1 MMIMEESHDD
11 RRSSVRV
18 TGRNLFAYKEIAEQ
32 TYAEYA
38 KDFQDGI
45 SLYSQESLADMQI
58 FVGAQSALG
67 RLRDKDEDLADFLQ
81 HLDMK
86 MNILLKKVDHGKT
99 PLDDL
104 KLRDLNLSGA
114 GIAFIAP
121 NEIAVGTF
129 LEFRVVLLPNYL
141 FIYAIGKVTKCE
153 TVSHEGEQHFY
164 RVGAEFAL
172 IMDEDRERLIQH
184 NFRQQSLALRNRRK
198 QQDRD

>member
-1 MMIMEESHDD
+1 MEDDVNDDD

-18 TGRNLFAYKEIAEQ
+18 TGRNLFAYKEITEQ
-32 TYAEYA
+32 LYAEYA

-67 RLRDKDEDLADFLQ
+67 RIRDKDEDLADFLQ

-86 MNILLKKVDHGKT
+86 MNILLKKIDNGKT
-99 PLDDL
+99 PLDDM

-114 GIAFIAP
+114 GLAFIAP
-121 NEIAVGTF
+121 EKIALETF

-153 TVSHEGEQHFY
+153 VVPHEGKRQFY

-172 IMDEDRERLIQH
+172 IMDEDREKLIQH

-198 QQDRD
+198 QHERD

>member
-1 MMIMEESHDD
+1 MEESKDD
-11 RRSSVRV
+11 RRSSVRI
-18 TGRNLFAYKEIAEQ
+18 TGRNLFAYKEIAEE
-32 TYAEYA
+32 TYAEYD
-38 KDFQDGI
+38 KDFQEGI

-67 RLRDKDEDLADFLQ
+67 RIRDKDEDLADFLQ

-86 MNILLKKVDHGKT
+86 MNILLKKVDDGKT

-121 NEIAVGTF
+121 DEIAIETF
-129 LEFRVVLLPNYL
+129 LEFRIVLLPNYL

-153 TVSHEGEQHFY
+153 AVPHEGNQQFY

-172 IMDEDRERLIQH
+172 IMDEDREKLIQH

-198 QQDRD
+198 LQGRD

>member
-1 MMIMEESHDD
+1 MEESHDD

-153 TVSHEGEQHFY
+153 TVSHEGEQQFY

-198 QQDRD
+198 LQDRD

>member
-1 MMIMEESHDD
+1 MEDANEN

-18 TGRNLFAYKEIAEQ
+18 TGRNLFAYKEITEQ
-32 TYAEYA
+32 TYAQYA

-45 SLYSQESLADMQI
+45 SLYNQESLADMQI

-86 MNILLKKVDHGKT
+86 MNILLKKVDNGKT
-99 PLDDL
+99 PLDNL

-114 GIAFIAP
+114 GIAFISP
-121 NEIAVGTF
+121 EKIALDTF
-129 LEFRVVLLPNYL
+129 LEFRIVLLPNYL
-141 FIYAIGKVTKCE
+141 FIYAIGKVTKFE
-153 TVSHEGEQHFY
+153 EVEHDGDQRFY
-164 RVGAEFAL
+164 RMGAEFIL
-172 IMDEDRERLIQH
+172 IMDEDREKLIQH

-198 QQDRD
+198 QQEQD

>member
-1 MMIMEESHDD
+1 MEDANDD

-18 TGRNLFAYKEIAEQ
+18 TGRNLFAYKEISEQ
-32 TYAEYA
+32 TLDAYD

-86 MNILLKKVDHGKT
+86 MNILLKKVDDGKT
-99 PLDDL
+99 PLDDM

-114 GIAFIAP
+114 GLAFIAP
-121 NEIAVGTF
+121 EKIGLGTL

-153 TVSHEGEQHFY
+153 TVGHDGDKHFY
-164 RVGAEFAL
+164 RVGSEFVL
-172 IMDEDRERLIQH
+172 IMDEDREKLIQH

-198 QQDRD
+198 QQDNN

>member
-1 MMIMEESHDD
+1 MEEDNDD

-18 TGRNLFAYKEIAEQ
+18 SGRNLFAYREITEQ

-38 KDFQDGI
+38 KDFQEGI

-86 MNILLKKVDHGKT
+86 MNLLLKKFDNGKT
-99 PLDDL
+99 PLDNL
-104 KLRDLNLSGA
+104 KLRDLNLSGT
-114 GIAFIAP
+114 GIAFISLEKMAL
-121 NEIAVGTF
+121 GTY
-129 LEFRVVLLPNYL
+129 LEFRIVLLPNYL
-141 FIYAIGKVTKCE
+141 FIYALGKVTKFE
-153 TVSHEGEQHFY
+153 QIKHEGDQSFY
-164 RVGAEFAL
+164 RVGAEFVL
-172 IMDEDRERLIQH
+172 IMDEDREKLIQH

-198 QQDRD
+198 QQQRD

>member
-1 MMIMEESHDD
+1 MDDAKED

-18 TGRNLFAYKEIAEQ
+18 TGRNLFAYKEIPEQ
-32 TYAEYA
+32 TYDEYA
-38 KDFQDGI
+38 QDFQEGI
-45 SLYSQESLADMQI
+45 SLYSQESLVDMQI

-67 RLRDKDEDLADFLQ
+67 RIRDKDEDLADFLQ

-86 MNILLKKVDHGKT
+86 MNILLKKVDDGKT

-114 GIAFIAP
+114 GLAFIASD
-121 NEIAVGTF
+121 EIAVGTC

-141 FIYAIGKVTKCE
+141 FIYAIGRVTKCE
-153 TVSHEGEQHFY
+153 TVKHDEDQLFY
-164 RVGAEFAL
+164 RIGAEFIL
-172 IMDEDRERLIQH
+172 IMDEDREKLIQH

-198 QQDRD
+198 MQDRD

>member
-1 MMIMEESHDD
+1 MEESKDD

-18 TGRNLFAYKEIAEQ
+18 TGRNLFAYREVSAEM
-32 TYAEYA
+32 YEAYA

-58 FVGAQSALG
+58 FVGAQNALG
-67 RLRDKDEDLADFLQ
+67 RIRDKDEDLAAFLQ

-86 MNILLKKVDHGKT
+86 MNILLKKVDNGKT

-114 GIAFIAP
+114 GLAFIASK
-121 NEIAVGTF
+121 EVGVGTL

-153 TVSHEGEQHFY
+153 AVPHEGGRHFY
-164 RVGAEFAL
+164 RVGAEFVL
-172 IMDEDRERLIQH
+172 IMDEDREKLIQH

-198 QQDRD
+198 QQEND

>member
-1 MMIMEESHDD
+1 MEDANDD

-18 TGRNLFAYKEIAEQ
+18 TGRNLFAYKEISEQ
-32 TYAEYA
+32 MLDAYD

-86 MNILLKKVDHGKT
+86 MNILLKKVDDGKT
-99 PLDDL
+99 PLDDM

-114 GIAFIAP
+114 GLAFIAP
-121 NEIAVGTF
+121 EKIAIGTL

-153 TVSHEGEQHFY
+153 TVTHNGDKHFY
-164 RVGAEFAL
+164 RVGSEFVL
-172 IMDEDRERLIQH
+172 IMDEDREKLIQH

-198 QQDRD
+198 QQDNN

>member
-1 MMIMEESHDD
+1 MEDANDD

-18 TGRNLFAYKEIAEQ
+18 TGRNLFAYKEISEQ
-32 TYAEYA
+32 TLDAYD

-86 MNILLKKVDHGKT
+86 MNILLKKVDDGKT
-99 PLDDL
+99 PLDDM

-114 GIAFIAP
+114 GLAFIAP
-121 NEIAVGTF
+121 EKIGLGTL

-141 FIYAIGKVTKCE
+141 FIYAIGKVT
-153 TVSHEGEQHFY
+153 
-164 RVGAEFAL
+164 
-172 IMDEDRERLIQH
+172 
-184 NFRQQSLALRNRRK
+184 
-198 QQDRD
+198 

>member
-1 MMIMEESHDD
+1 MEDDRDD
-11 RRSSVRV
+11 RRSSVRI

-32 TYAEYA
+32 RYLEYA
-38 KDFQDGI
+38 KDFQEGI

-86 MNILLKKVDHGKT
+86 MNILLKKIDHGKT
-99 PLDDL
+99 PLDDM

-121 NEIAVGTF
+121 AEIAEGTF

-141 FIYAIGKVTKCE
+141 FIYAIGRVTKCE
-153 TVSHEGEQHFY
+153 AVPHEGQQQFY
-164 RVGAEFAL
+164 RVSAEFYL

-184 NFRQQSLALRNRRK
+184 NFRQQSLALRNRRR

>member
-1 MMIMEESHDD
+1 MEDANDD

-18 TGRNLFAYKEIAEQ
+18 TGRNLFAYKEISEQ
-32 TYAEYA
+32 IHVEYA
-38 KDFQDGI
+38 KDLEDGI

-67 RLRDKDEDLADFLQ
+67 RIRDKDEDLADFLQ
-81 HLDMK
+81 HMDMK
-86 MNILLKKVDHGKT
+86 MNILLKKVDKGKT
-99 PLDDL
+99 PLDDM

-121 NEIAVGTF
+121 EKIALGAY
-129 LEFRVVLLPNYL
+129 LEFRIVLLPNYL
-141 FIYAIGKVTKCE
+141 FVYALGTVTKCE
-153 TVSHEGEQHFY
+153 AVKHEGGEH
-164 RVGAEFAL
+164 EFFRIGSEFSL

-198 QQDRD
+198 RHDSE

>member
-1 MMIMEESHDD
+1 MEADDNDD

-18 TGRNLFAYKEIAEQ
+18 TGRNLFAYKEIAER

-58 FVGAQSALG
+58 FVGSQSALG
-67 RLRDKDEDLADFLQ
+67 RIRDKDEDLADFLQ

-86 MNILLKKVDHGKT
+86 MNILLKKVDNGKT

-121 NEIAVGTF
+121 EKIEPETF
-129 LEFRVVLLPNYL
+129 LEFRIVLLPNYL

-153 TVSHEGEQHFY
+153 TVTHEGDKTFY

-172 IMDEDRERLIQH
+172 IMDEDREKLIQH

-198 QQDRD
+198 QHEKE

>member
-1 MMIMEESHDD
+1 MEEDDNDD

-32 TYAEYA
+32 KYAEYA
-38 KDFQDGI
+38 KDFQEGI

-67 RLRDKDEDLADFLQ
+67 RIRDKDEDLADFLQ

-86 MNILLKKVDHGKT
+86 MNILLKKVDNAKT

-114 GIAFIAP
+114 GIAFIAS
-121 NEIAVGTF
+121 EKIEMDTF
-129 LEFRVVLLPNYL
+129 LEFRIVLLPNYL
-141 FIYAIGKVTKCE
+141 FVYAIGRVTKCE
-153 TVSHEGEQHFY
+153 VVTHEGDKQFY
-164 RVGAEFAL
+164 RVGAEFSL
-172 IMDEDRERLIQH
+172 IMDEDREKLIQH

-198 QQDRD
+198 QHEKY

>member
-1 MMIMEESHDD
+1 MEDAKED

-18 TGRNLFAYKEIAEQ
+18 TGRNLFAFKEISEQ
-32 TYAEYA
+32 VFEEYE
-38 KDFQDGI
+38 KDFQEGI

-67 RLRDKDEDLADFLQ
+67 RLRDKDEDMADFLQ

-86 MNILLKKVDHGKT
+86 MNILLKKVDDGKT

-114 GIAFIAP
+114 GIAFIAK
-121 NEIAVGTF
+121 NEIAIDTF

-141 FIYAIGKVTKCE
+141 FIYAIGRVTKCE
-153 TVSHEGEQHFY
+153 PVEYEGDQQFY

-172 IMDEDRERLIQH
+172 IMDEDREKLIQH

-198 QQDRD
+198 RQDRE

>member
-1 MMIMEESHDD
+1 MDDAKED

-18 TGRNLFAYKEIAEQ
+18 TGRNLFAYKEISEQ
-32 TYAEYA
+32 TYSEYA
-38 KDFQDGI
+38 QDFQEGI

-67 RLRDKDEDLADFLQ
+67 RIRDKDEDLADFLQ

-86 MNILLKKVDHGKT
+86 MNILLKKVDDGKT

-121 NEIAVGTF
+121 EEVEVGTC

-141 FIYAIGKVTKCE
+141 FIYAIGRVTKCE
-153 TVSHEGEQHFY
+153 KVKDEGDQLFY
-164 RVGAEFAL
+164 RIGAEFIL
-172 IMDEDRERLIQH
+172 IMDEDREKLIQH

-198 QQDRD
+198 LQARV